1 MGDVVQMPKRNVQH
15 ASTQQL
21 MQEWTLW
28 ESAYEEKP
36 DGVEFH
42 YEQIHAELNRRG
54 EGKHCAV

>member
-1 MGDVVQMPKRNVQH
+1 MGDVVQMPKKNVQH
-15 ASTQQL
+15 ASTAQL
-21 MQEWTLW
+21 IREWDLW
-28 ESAYEEKP
+28 EGVDEEKP